1 MNIRFLNL
9 MIMLLVLSSCST
21 LSKNMTKEGTFSING
36 GRALDQRW
44 DDSLIFRR
52 ISWYVE
58 LNIVFDLMM
67 GKVSKK
73 SKFYNWFS
81 GLDKQRIKDC
91 SELYMLITYS
101 SDSADSTSRSEL
113 LHQLE
118 NNHIK
123 LIRLRSFTDN
133 FHMHPSARINFLD
146 KYSVDGIC
154 LNKGQ
159 NSNLKSSKISF
170 PGFNQVSLLN

>member
-9 MIMLLVLSSCST
+9 MIIFLFLCSCST
-21 LSKNMTKEGTFSING
+21 LSKNMTKEGIFSING
-36 GRALDQRW
+36 GRALDQGW
-44 DDSLIFRR
+44 DESLIFRR

-58 LNIVFDLMM
+58 LNIVFDLMV
-67 GKVSKK
+67 GKVSKN

-81 GLDKQRIKDC
+81 DSDKQIINNC

-101 SDSADSTSRSEL
+101 SDSANSSSKSEL

-118 NNHIK
+118 NNQIK
-123 LIRLRSFTDN
+123 LVRLRSFTDN

-154 LNKGQ
+154 LTQGQ
-159 NSNLKSSKISF
+159 VTKLKSSKVSF